1 MNIFR
6 NTYCL
11 LTIVLVLTG
20 VRTFAQK
27 SLPLTYRHYPLVV
40 NLDSLEKAV
49 LPLKNN
55 PSAYLRG
62 LITLEKNRTEYLD
75 VFGEH
80 LTAIE
85 TLAKQQ
91 RDPLAT
97 ATYHYLKSLSVKDN
111 NLGAACRHILE
122 AIRYFE
128 RTKDTTGILNCYY
141 TLLSFNVIADVYK
154 INKMQSRDHYYDRMM
169 ELGHKSDDVFHKLMR
184 IRAILSFEKLV
195 KGTQDFTK
203 SKAEV
208 ETALNLMAKNP
219 NTEPVWPSVYV
230 GIASLYQRH
239 NQSQTALTYGLKAH
253 ELFKK
258 KSPKPCVT
266 SFYNT
271 AAIYHAAGNYKEA
284 EPLLT
289 ETITIL
295 EPLKDEKYNL
305 LINAYLLLSNIQYKT
320 KRYELAWASKQ
331 KQETWYIK
339 RYSSLKGSL
348 FEELQT
354 QYEINQKDAENRLL
368 IEKNKLAEVSNQKL
382 RQETEIRLL
391 TERNKLIES
400 QNQSYQ
406 KEAQNRLL
414 MQQNLT
420 IEASNRQYQ
429 LLLAVSAFALLAVSL
444 LIYLLLRSNRK
455 QKELI
460 AFRDKFYTIIAHD
473 LRDPINNMMRLGS
486 LLPYLIKNSRGEDI
500 QTVIQQ
506 IDQMGRQTSLLLNNL
521 TEWGKNSYFE
531 QKSLPQLF
539 DATAIIQE
547 LSPMYAVFAETKGI
561 ALSVTV
567 PDHFWVRANPKDMSL
582 IVRNLLDNALKNTPN
597 GGKVELIAAT
607 EPLSAPE
614 SGTAQKGVITVHNT
628 GEGFA
633 PAQLTY
639 LQAVF
644 AGKRKPQ
651 VGVQGLGLG
660 LVLIHDFAKKNG
672 FSVRLTGSEG
682 QGATFALSI
691 G

>member
-1 MNIFR
+1 MTIFR

-11 LTIVLVLTG
+11 LAVVLILTG
-20 VRTFAQK
+20 VRAFAQK
-27 SLPLTYRHYPLVV
+27 SISLTYRDYPLVD
-40 NLDSLEKAV
+40 NIDSLEKAV
-49 LPLKNN
+49 LSLQNN

-62 LITLEKNRTEYLD
+62 LITLEKNRIPYVD

-128 RTKDTTGILNCYY
+128 GKKDTTGMLNCYNA
-141 TLLSFNVIADVYK
+141 LLSFNANSNEYK
-154 INKMQSRDHYYDRMM
+154 INKMQSRDHYYDRLM
-169 ELGHKSDDVFHKLMR
+169 ELGQKSDDVFDELRKIL
-184 IRAILSFEKLV
+184 AILSFEKLV

-203 SKAEV
+203 RKAEV
-208 ETALNLMAKNP
+208 ETALDLMAKNP
-219 NTEPVWPSVYV
+219 ETKPLWPAMYA
-230 GIASLYQRH
+230 GIAGFYQRH
-239 NQSQTALTYGLKAH
+239 NQLPTALTYVLKSH
-253 ELFKK
+253 ELFKT
-258 KSPKPCVT
+258 KSAKPCVT
-266 SFYNT
+266 SYFST
-271 AAIYHAAGNYKEA
+271 GFSYHAAGYYKEA

-289 ETITIL
+289 EAIFIL
-295 EPLKDEKYNL
+295 EHSKEEKFNL
-305 LINAYLLLSNIQYKT
+305 LINSYGLLSDIQYQNKH
-320 KRYELAWASKQ
+320 YELAWATMH
-331 KQETWYIK
+331 KQELSHLK
-339 RYSSLKGSL
+339 RYSNLKSSL

-354 QYEINQKDAENRLL
+354 QYEIDQKDAENRLL

-382 RQETEIRLL
+382 RQETKIRLL

-400 QNQSYQ
+400 QNRSYQ

-414 MQQNLT
+414 MQQNRA
-420 IEASNRQYQ
+420 IEASNRQYR
-429 LLLAVSAFALLAVSL
+429 LLLAVSAFAFLAVSL
-444 LIYLLLRSNRK
+444 LIYLLYKSNVK

-460 AFRDKFYTIIAHD
+460 AFRDKFYTVIAHD
-473 LRDPINNMMRLGS
+473 LRDPISNMMRLGS
-486 LLPYLIKNSRGEDI
+486 LLPYLIKNSRSEDI
-500 QTVIQQ
+500 QSVIQQ
-506 IDQMGRQTSLLLNNL
+506 INRMGQQTSLLLNNL

-531 QKSLPQLF
+531 SESLPELF
-539 DATAIIQE
+539 DATSIVQE

-567 PDHFWVRANPKDMSL
+567 PDHFWVMANLKDLSL
-582 IVRNLLDNALKNTPN
+582 IVRNLLDNALKNTPS
-597 GGKVELIAAT
+597 GGKVELIAT
-607 EPLSAPE
+607 PEPLTAPE
-614 SGTAQKGVITVHNT
+614 LGTAQKGMITVHNT
-628 GEGFA
+628 GPGFDQQ
-633 PAQLTY
+633 QLAY
-639 LQAVF
+639 LQQVF

-672 FSVRLTGSEG
+672 FTVHLTGSEG
-682 QGATFALSI
+682 QGATFTLGI